1 MNNQIASRRVDR
13 CTRSPVIITS
23 GMPLGTR
30 SSQPVQQ
37 TRTQKRKQGKRR
49 AQDSEEEPD
58 HTPTNTQ
65 AIDEDDDLDQNRGV
79 NNEVGRG
86 HILITLKITL
96 NRLRKQIEKL
106 GI

>member
-1 MNNQIASRRVDR
+1 
-13 CTRSPVIITS
+13 
-23 GMPLGTR
+23 MPLGTR